1 MTLLCIVTD
10 GSPHM
15 RCPTMAADGNC
26 CFQPNAPSKHH
37 SCYSLKFLLFLIF
50 LPLAYVFR
58 PVLHSALKENIHGLC
73 KLLYVY
79 LFASLVFR
87 DSNIHGVSRQQG
99 INPGWPLRSVW
110 ASHLLTH
117 TQTLPPASWQGN
129 HLFSLFFFNLS
140 LIATHQCLVS
150 SLLHIIDPVIIAAD

>member
-15 RCPTMAADGNC
+15 RCPTMAADGIAASSPMLHLSIIPVILWSS
-26 CFQPNAPSKHH
+26 F
-37 SCYSLKFLLFLIF
+37 FFIF
-50 LPLAYVFR
+50 FSLAYMFR
-58 PVLHSALKENIHGLC
+58 PVLPSALKENLHGLC

-87 DSNIHGVSRQQG
+87 DSNIHGVSRQQD

-129 HLFSLFFFNLS
+129 HLFTSFSFSLS